1 MRRTTLPVLAGVI
14 WALVA
19 AGAAWAHP
27 LGNFTVN
34 RFSGLEISRSEL
46 TLHYVVDM
54 AEIAAF
60 QEIPEIDADSDGRAE
75 ETELDAYAVV
85 LADRLRAGI
94 ALEADGDP
102 VELEVETTDAAL
114 LPGQGGLDVLRVEI
128 DYVGALPEARTTI
141 AYSDA
146 NYSSRIGWKEVVAYA
161 SGGQGIAETSVP
173 SRSISHE
180 LRSYPED
187 MLSNPLQLTGAEV
200 SVAPGAA
207 GEVPGAGRGVV
218 EATPPELVGGWFTR
232 LVERRALSPFFVVG
246 AVALALGAGALHALG
261 PGHGKT
267 VMAGYLVSSGG
278 RMRDAVTIGVAVS
291 LMHTASVVAL
301 GLITLWASNLFPP
314 ETVYPWLSLTAG
326 VVVLGL
332 GGWLLYARLRHRKAR
347 GEGHHHQHASSG
359 EEHHHHHHHA
369 PANGELLSWRGLG
382 AVALAGGLLPSP
394 AALIVL
400 LGAVALHRI
409 AFGVALVA
417 AFSVGLAAALTLI
430 GVLVLRARA
439 FAARRLGSRVATW
452 IPIASATVICAVG
465 AVLTWRAAL
474 SF

>member
-1 MRRTTLPVLAGVI
+1 MRRAALLVLVGSI
-14 WALVA
+14 WALLWPGTA
-19 AGAAWAHP
+19 SAHP

-34 RFSGLEISRSEL
+34 RFSGLEISRSEI

-60 QEIPEIDADSDGRAE
+60 QEIPEIDTDSDERAE
-75 ETELDAYAVV
+75 PAELDAYAVV
-85 LADRLRAGI
+85 LGDRLLAGL
-94 ALEADGDP
+94 ALTAGDDP
-102 VELEVETTDAAL
+102 VELVVERTDAAL
-114 LPGQGGLDVLRVEI
+114 LPGQGGLKILRIEI
-128 DYVGALPEARTTI
+128 EYTGDLPDARTTI
-141 AYSDA
+141 GYTDA
-146 NYSSRIGWKEVVAYA
+146 NYSSRIGWKEIVAYT
-161 SGGQGIAETSVP
+161 SEGQGLAESSVP
-173 SRSISHE
+173 SRSISDE

-187 MLSNPLQLTGAEV
+187 MLSSPLQVTAAEV

-207 GEVPGAGRGVV
+207 GEVPSAAERAV
-218 EATPPELVGGWFTR
+218 ESAPPELAGGWFTR
-232 LVERRALSPFFVVG
+232 LVERRELSPFFVLG
-246 AVALALGAGALHALG
+246 AVGLALGAGALHALG

-267 VMAGYLVSSGG
+267 VMAGYLVGSEGHV
-278 RMRDAVTIGVAVS
+278 RDAVTIGIAVS

-301 GLITLWASNLFPP
+301 GLITLWASSLFPP

-332 GGWLLYARLRHRKAR
+332 GGWLLYARLRHRRAHR
-347 GEGHHHQHASSG
+347 HG
-359 EEHHHHHHHA
+359 EHHHHHHDH
-369 PANGELLSWRGLG
+369 PNGALLSWRGLG

-400 LGAVALHRI
+400 LGAVALHRV

-430 GVLVLRARA
+430 GILVLRARS

-452 IPIASATVICAVG
+452 IPIASASVICAVG
-465 AVLTWRAAL
+465 AVLTWRAAV

>member
-1 MRRTTLPVLAGVI
+1 MSRIKFAVVGGAI
-14 WALVA
+14 WALAAMGA
-19 AGAAWAHP
+19 AGAHP

-34 RFSGLEISRSEL
+34 RFSGLEISRSEV

-60 QEIPEIDADSDGRAE
+60 QETAEIDTDSDGRAE
-75 ETELDAYAVV
+75 APELDSYAAL

-94 ALEADGDP
+94 ALEAGGAP
-102 VELEVETTDAAL
+102 VALGVERTDAAL
-114 LPGQGGLDVLRVEI
+114 LPGQGGLEILRIEI
-128 DYVGALPEARTTI
+128 DYVGELPDARTTI
-141 AYSDA
+141 EYSDA
-146 NYSSRIGWKEVVAYA
+146 NYSSRIGWKEIVAYA
-161 SGGQGIAETSVP
+161 SGGQGLAESSVP
-173 SRSISHE
+173 SRSISDE

-187 MLSNPLQLTGAEV
+187 MLSNPVQVTTAEV
-200 SVAPGAA
+200 SVAPGAV
-207 GEVPGAGRGVV
+207 GEVPGASRGSVD
-218 EATPPELVGGWFTR
+218 ATPPELAGGWFTR
-232 LVERRALSPFFVVG
+232 LVERRGLSPLFVLG
-246 AVALALGAGALHALG
+246 AIALAVGAGALHALG

-267 VMAGYLVSSGG
+267 VMAGYLVSSEG
-278 RMRDAVTIGVAVS
+278 RTRDAVTIGVAVS

-301 GLITLWASNLFPP
+301 GLITLWASRLFPP

-326 VVVLGL
+326 MVVLGL
-332 GGWLLYARLRHRKAR
+332 GGWLLYARLRHRRAHDH
-347 GEGHHHQHASSG
+347 G
-359 EEHHHHHHHA
+359 EHHDHHHA
-369 PANGELLSWRGLG
+369 PPNGELLSWRGLG

-465 AVLTWRAAL
+465 AVLTWRAAV